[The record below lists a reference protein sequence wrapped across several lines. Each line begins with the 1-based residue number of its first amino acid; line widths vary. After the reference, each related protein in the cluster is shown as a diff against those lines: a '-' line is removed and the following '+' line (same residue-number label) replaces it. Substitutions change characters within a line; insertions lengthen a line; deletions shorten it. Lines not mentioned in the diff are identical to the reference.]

1 MAVRIRL
8 ARHGKKKAPFYR
20 LVVADSRSPR
30 DGRFIEQLG
39 TYNPMTDPADIRVEE
54 ERAVHWL
61 SKGALPS
68 DTARALLRKA
78 GVLDKF
84 LSAKQGG
91 GKSSGEPETETG
103 A

>member
-30 DGRFIEQLG
+30 DGRFIELLG

-54 ERAVHWL
+54 ERALHWL
-61 SKGALPS
+61 SNGALPS

-84 LSAKQGG
+84 LSAKRGG
-91 GKSSGEPETETG
+91 GASLGESEAETG
-103 A
+103 E

>member
-8 ARHGKKKAPFYR
+8 ARHGRKKAPFYR

-39 TYNPMTDPADIRVEE
+39 IYNPMTEPSEIRIDVDKAVE
-54 ERAVHWL
+54 WL

-68 DTARALLRKA
+68 DTARGLLKKA
-78 GVLDKF
+78 GVWEKF
-84 LSAKQGG
+84 VETKAKA
-91 GKSSGEPETETG
+91 E
-103 A
+103 

>member
-30 DGRFIEQLG
+30 DGRFIELLG
-39 TYNPMTDPADIRVEE
+39 TYNPMTDPADIKVEE
-54 ERAVHWL
+54 ERAIHWL

-68 DTARALLRKA
+68 DTARALLRKT

-91 GKSSGEPETETG
+91 GKSSGGPETETG
-103 A
+103 E

>member
-30 DGRFIEQLG
+30 DGRFIELLG
-39 TYNPMTDPADIRVEE
+39 TYNPMTDPAEVKVNE
-54 ERAVHWL
+54 ERARYWL
-61 SKGALPS
+61 SVGATPS

-78 GVLDKF
+78 GALE
-84 LSAKQGG
+84 
-91 GKSSGEPETETG
+91 KSSSGANAETPAGSEL
-103 A
+103 